1 MSIPLAENM
10 FLMVDKGA
18 KIQMKNPSSVLGIA

>member
-18 KIQMKNPSSVLGIA
+18 KNTNEKSK